1 MDLARTDSTRDVRVL
16 PAAAL
21 APEQRRLADGLARD
35 AVAAASTPKKLQARS
50 IMPLKSAAMEH
61 QLKELTHAL
70 GGLEDIDKTLC
81 FNRCGTDPGAFTSEP
96 AVKINGSGGPCT
108 THRDFEPKL
117 FNASSRCV
125 TFLMLC
131 RDVGRRDGATY
142 VYPGSRHLE
151 KRPRVE
157 PAEPVAK
164 PRGRPP
170 KIKKT
175 CNKQPGLNPRVLDQD
190 LTKLCG
196 EPITF
201 AGKRL
206 SIFRSESAEWH
217 GAYRNTSDAAR
228 CVLIWSY
235 ASKELIGKMGVES

>member
-1 MDLARTDSTRDVRVL
+1 MLRTDRTRDVRVF

-21 APEQRRLADGLARD
+21 APEQRRLADVLARD
-35 AVAAASTPKKLQARS
+35 AVAAASTPKKLQARH
-50 IMPLKSAAMEH
+50 IVPLKSEVMER

-70 GGLEDIDKTLC
+70 GGLDDIDESLC
-81 FNRCGTDPGAFTSEP
+81 FNRCGSDPGAFTSEP
-96 AVKINGSGGPCT
+96 AFKINGSGGPCT
-108 THRDFEPKL
+108 THRDFDPKL
-117 FNASSRCV
+117 FHPSSRCI

-131 RDVGRRDGATY
+131 RNVGPHDGATY
-142 VYPGSRHLE
+142 VYPGSRNLE
-151 KRPRVE
+151 KRVRVK
-157 PAEPVAK
+157 PAESVDK
-164 PRGRPP
+164 HRGRPP
-170 KIKKT
+170 KIKKR

-190 LTKLCG
+190 LTNLCG
-196 EPITF
+196 DPISL

-235 ASKELIGKMGVES
+235 ASRELVGKIGVES